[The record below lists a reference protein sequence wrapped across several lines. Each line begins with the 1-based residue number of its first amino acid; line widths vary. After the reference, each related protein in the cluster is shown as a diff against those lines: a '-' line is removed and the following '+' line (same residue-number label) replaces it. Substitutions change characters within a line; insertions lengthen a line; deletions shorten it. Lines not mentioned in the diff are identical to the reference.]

1 MAELPKSVTQQSVGN
16 WEEEFAEST
25 ESGLPAFPPGF
36 TPPIYNVWK
45 QQTKT
50 NAVSHFGN
58 SEVDVLL
65 RCSAGVVFGGGLA
78 SRRSALTW
86 SLPVSSLGRD

>member
-65 RCSAGVVFGGGLA
+65 RCSAGAQICAPA